1 MTKNFF
7 FIIAVALFTLFLIG
21 CIDDLEE
28 DSVEENKTFANYNLY
43 AEDWGTEDVY
53 GAFANHYALMY
64 EDFSLPD
71 QDGDI
76 ITIQSPFSLMI
87 ADSCNSKSSCERNNI
102 FVKSWIPGYT
112 DTTTNTAILDPSET
126 VILPLNYNFNDEAL
140 LSITSAQKTQR
151 KIEAYVLKDN
161 QRNLFY
167 STSQPVTIHPMQV
180 FGESETYFLVDDSY
194 KYYWYSLW
202 VTPMADSISR
212 IVNEVAKKLP
222 NGQLLVY
229 QQYSQ
234 DKSIEQSSIRVI
246 RAVFEV
252 LQSRNIKYIENTGAA
267 SLGQR
272 VNYPVETLRKRQGI
286 CIETATLFA
295 SVLERLGFQT
305 HLIFIPGHVF
315 VGWLSERNGNSI
327 DLIESTMI
335 GYKNVDYADAINKGR
350 DEYNEQ
356 IQLGMFESGE
366 SMIVDIELARQMGI
380 VPNNIP

>member
-7 FIIAVALFTLFLIG
+7 FIIAVAIFILFLTG

-28 DSVEENKTFANYNLY
+28 ESAEEIKDSSNNTLY

-53 GAFANHYALMY
+53 GAFASHYALMY
-64 EDFSLPD
+64 EDFTFSD
-71 QDGDI
+71 SVGN
-76 ITIQSPFSLMI
+76 TVTVQSPFSLMVT
-87 ADSCNSKSSCERNNI
+87 DSCNSKSSCERKSI
-102 FVKSWIPGYT
+102 FVKSWIPGFT
-112 DTTTNTAILDPSET
+112 DTTSNTAFLNPSET

-140 LSITSAQKTQR
+140 LSIKSAKKTQR

-161 QRNLFY
+161 QKTLFY
-167 STSQPVTIHPMQV
+167 SISQPVTIHPMQV

-295 SVLERLGFQT
+295 SVLERLDFQT
-305 HLIFIPGHVF
+305 YLIFIPGHVF

-327 DLIESTMI
+327 DLIETTMI
-335 GYKNVDYADAINKGR
+335 GNKNVDYADAINMGR